1 MVRFCFFPLGRP
13 TCTSRR
19 NCSAVLSCLGRLGCT
34 SKTQRARNHP
44 TKTQGTSKATMP
56 PSPPPASDDALEPPA
71 AAAAAA
77 AGGPADQPPAV
88 AAAVGGRSL
97 PLYSPIDP
105 EHLSPLVCLMRS
117 QLELFSATS
126 ADVAERA
133 AIGGISQQITPG
145 RVGIRCVHCK
155 GRGAGPVAGTVE
167 TRPTRTAGS
176 TPQAPQAKGS
186 TSYPTSLRILH
197 QVSERD
203 VFYLAEFVL
212 SCSFPSGV
220 LTASFFL
227 IHTIGRVGLI
237 RLPSITKINRPSGT
251 GRVSCD
257 TRYSW
262 RERYLYRL
270 LYPYSLLPS

>member
-1 MVRFCFFPLGRP
+1 
-13 TCTSRR
+13 
-19 NCSAVLSCLGRLGCT
+19 
-34 SKTQRARNHP
+34 
-44 TKTQGTSKATMP
+44 MP
-56 PSPPPASDDALEPPA
+56 PPPPPASDGALEPPA

-77 AGGPADQPPAV
+77 GPADPPPA

-117 QLELFSATS
+117 QLEVFSATS

-133 AIGGISQQITPG
+133 AIGGISQQVTPG

-167 TRPTRTAGS
+167 TRPTAGS
-176 TPQAPQAKGS
+176 APQAPQAKGS

-197 QVSERD
+197 QVS
-203 VFYLAEFVL
+203 VAL
-212 SCSFPSGV
+212 SRGTNSYYAFLLRACV

-237 RLPSITKINRPSGT
+237 RLPSYEINRPSGT

-262 RERYLYRL
+262 RERYYRL
-270 LYPYSLLPS
+270 LRLHILSTRR

>member
-1 MVRFCFFPLGRP
+1 
-13 TCTSRR
+13 
-19 NCSAVLSCLGRLGCT
+19 
-34 SKTQRARNHP
+34 
-44 TKTQGTSKATMP
+44 MP

-71 AAAAAA
+71 AAAAIAAA

-88 AAAVGGRSL
+88 AAVGGRSL

-126 ADVAERA
+126 ENVAERA

-167 TRPTRTAGS
+167 TRPTAGS

-186 TSYPTSLRILH
+186 TSFPTSLRLLH

-203 VFYLAEFVL
+203 VLYLAEFVL
-212 SCSFPSGV
+212 SCSFPSCV

-237 RLPSITKINRPSGT
+237 RRPSITKINK
-251 GRVSCD
+251 
-257 TRYSW
+257 
-262 RERYLYRL
+262 
-270 LYPYSLLPS
+270 

>member
-1 MVRFCFFPLGRP
+1 M
-13 TCTSRR
+13 S
-19 NCSAVLSCLGRLGCT
+19 
-34 SKTQRARNHP
+34 
-44 TKTQGTSKATMP
+44 P
-56 PSPPPASDDALEPPA
+56 PPPPASDGALEPPA
-71 AAAAAA
+71 AAAA
-77 AGGPADQPPAV
+77 GPADQPPAV
-88 AAAVGGRSL
+88 AAVGGRSL

-197 QVSERD
+197 QVSDERCV
-203 VFYLAEFVL
+203 VFCRIRIIMFLPCVRAHR
-212 SCSFPSGV
+212 
-220 LTASFFL
+220 FFL
-227 IHTIGRVGLI
+227 SHSHDRSGRLNSTSIHYQN
-237 RLPSITKINRPSGT
+237 K
-251 GRVSCD
+251 
-257 TRYSW
+257 
-262 RERYLYRL
+262 
-270 LYPYSLLPS
+270 

>member
-1 MVRFCFFPLGRP
+1 MVITLLTNAFSKPILW
-13 TCTSRR
+13 
-19 NCSAVLSCLGRLGCT
+19 AGRLGCT
-34 SKTQRARNHP
+34 SKKRINHATQATQEPKPPNQNPRN
-44 TKTQGTSKATMP
+44 KQATMSP
-56 PSPPPASDDALEPPA
+56 PPPPASDGALEPPA
-71 AAAAAA
+71 AAAA
-77 AGGPADQPPAV
+77 GPADQPPAV
-88 AAAVGGRSL
+88 AAVGGRSL

-167 TRPTRTAGS
+167 TRPTAGS
-176 TPQAPQAKGS
+176 APQAPQAKGS

-197 QVSERD
+197 QVS
-203 VFYLAEFVL
+203 VAL
-212 SCSFPSGV
+212 SRGINSYSAFLLRACV

-227 IHTIGRVGLI
+227 IRTIGRVGLI

-262 RERYLYRL
+262 RERYYRL
-270 LYPYSLLPS
+270 LRLHILFTRR

>member
-1 MVRFCFFPLGRP
+1 
-13 TCTSRR
+13 
-19 NCSAVLSCLGRLGCT
+19 
-34 SKTQRARNHP
+34 
-44 TKTQGTSKATMP
+44 MP
-56 PSPPPASDDALEPPA
+56 PSPPPASDDAPEPA

-77 AGGPADQPPAV
+77 GPVKQPPAV
-88 AAAVGGRSL
+88 AVAVGGRSL
-97 PLYSPIDP
+97 PLYSPTDP

-155 GRGAGPVAGTVE
+155 TKSGQGHTTE
-167 TRPTRTAGS
+167 TRPTAGS
-176 TPQAPQAKGS
+176 SSSSQPPATQAKGS

-203 VFYLAEFVL
+203 VFYLAVCTTCSLCAYSPPL
-212 SCSFPSGV
+212 SFSRFHDQSGRFHP
-220 LTASFFL
+220 LL
-227 IHTIGRVGLI
+227 YQ
-237 RLPSITKINRPSGT
+237 INRPSGT

-257 TRYSW
+257 IRYS
-262 RERYLYRL
+262 
-270 LYPYSLLPS
+270 